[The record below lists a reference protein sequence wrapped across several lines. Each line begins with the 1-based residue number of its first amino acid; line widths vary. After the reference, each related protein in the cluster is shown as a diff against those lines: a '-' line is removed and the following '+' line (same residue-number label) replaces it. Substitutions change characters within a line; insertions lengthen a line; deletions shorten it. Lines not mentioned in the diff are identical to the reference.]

1 MPSHSSKK
9 DAIVIK
15 ADALE
20 RLVAAI
26 FRAAGCE
33 EDEARDVAHY
43 MMDGNLTGH
52 DSHGVIRTGRYVSWI
67 GSRVFPGHRL
77 SVISETDTI
86 AIVDGHNGFGQ
97 IIGQEVV
104 RIGIDKAKKSGV
116 AVVALRNSGHMGRI
130 GTWAEMAA
138 AENVVFISFTN
149 VRSSLLVAPFGGI
162 DRRMS
167 TAPVAIGLPVAG
179 RDPVILDFATS
190 AVAEGKALVTLQ
202 GGKPLPADVLI
213 GPDGKRSNDPA
224 LLYGDVAPGAV
235 ANPMAGPGALRAL
248 GDHKGSGLAF
258 ITELLAGALTGAGC
272 SGPLP
277 RPYAN
282 NMLAIFLDVAAFDA
296 GGGFAAEIKSY
307 IQFFTQSKPEKEGGQ
322 VLVPGDPER
331 LTRKE
336 RLANGVPMAGGAWRD
351 ILLTAS
357 KVGLDKARIDTLVG
371 DGLIG

>member
-1 MPSHSSKK
+1 MPSQSSKK
-9 DAIVIK
+9 EVVIK
-15 ADALE
+15 AEAIE
-20 RLVAAI
+20 RLVTAI
-26 FRAAGCE
+26 FQKVGCE
-33 EDEARDVAHY
+33 ADEAQQVAHY
-43 MMDGNLTGH
+43 MLDGNLTGH

-67 GSRVFPGHRL
+67 GSRVFPGNRL
-77 SVISETDTI
+77 SIISETDTI

-97 IIGQEVV
+97 IIGQQMV

-116 AVVALRNSGHMGRI
+116 AVVALRNSGHMGRL
-130 GTWAEMAA
+130 GTWAEMTA

-190 AVAEGKALVTLQ
+190 AVAEGKALVTQQ
-202 GGKPLPADVLI
+202 GGKPLPPDVLI
-213 GPDGKRSNDPA
+213 GPDGKRSNDPE
-224 LLYGDVAPGAV
+224 LLYGKVEPGAV
-235 ANPMAGPGALRAL
+235 ANPMVGPGALRAL

-296 GGGFAAEIKSY
+296 GGGFADEIKSY
-307 IQFFTQSKPEKEGGQ
+307 INFFTQSKPEKEGGQ
-322 VLVPGDPER
+322 VLIPGDPER

-336 RLANGVPMAGGAWRD
+336 RLANGVPLALGNWED
-351 ILLTAS
+351 ILRTAV
-357 KVGLDKARIDTLVG
+357 KVGLDQAQIDALIG
-371 DGLIG
+371 DGMIG